1 MNTTMNKYEP
11 VTVGEWLWREVD
23 RMDKGQW
30 QNPTQAPHHIVHGI
44 FDYYNDYIAIMNIY
58 IYITWA

>member
-1 MNTTMNKYEP
+1 
-11 VTVGEWLWREVD
+11 
-23 RMDKGQW
+23 MDKGQW